1 MFRMAVQRTAQTAA
15 RTATRQQQHLQHLQR
30 NVRNFG
36 ATVPHLPGHK
46 ERPVLNLV
54 QGIGVSVALLG
65 TYASACHVLDSRSGV
80 KV

>member
-1 MFRMAVQRTAQTAA
+1 MLRMAVQRAAQTAA
-15 RTATRQQQHLQHLQR
+15 RTATRQQQQNLQR

-46 ERPVLNLV
+46 ERPVLHLA
-54 QGIGVSVALLG
+54 QGIGISVVLLG
-65 TYASACHVLDSRSGV
+65 TYATACHVLDSYSGV

>member
-1 MFRMAVQRTAQTAA
+1 MLRMAVQRAAQTVA
-15 RTATRQQQHLQHLQR
+15 RTAAVQPHR
-30 NVRNFG
+30 VRNFG

-54 QGIGVSVALLG
+54 QGIGASVALLG
-65 TYASACHVLDSRSGV
+65 TYATACHVLDSRSGV